1 MASLW
6 PKVRMS
12 RLEHNA
18 RRHEKRFEFDEAAH
32 LYFRSAMLQQ
42 SGAHRFANLMRA
54 ASCKERSQNWRQQ
67 SGLWERLA
75 YELAKSTGWKFPERM
90 ESFRARHLEP
100 GQLGIFH
107 IISYDEWMRPASALV
122 QLTKGQ
128 EEIGLRRLQRAW
140 AYQWGAEEAEASGR
154 LTHAARLW
162 RLAGLSF
169 ADEHCPLQDR
179 FREAA
184 RAFLHG
190 ATSTLR
196 AGEWVPMMFVAT
208 VPWDSTSIEWGDPK
222 TEAVTESYKLDSNDP
237 HSECRTDLEWHQY
250 AWTNYL
256 QGIRDRAA
264 QADALDEWARELNQL
279 QQLIIATGDRRHG
292 AQLYQERMLVEH
304 KILRTRR
311 RWIPLL
317 YRELY
322 HWTSLSG
329 SSVRRALLTAFIANV
344 VIIPLL
350 YWSTGAA
357 QAGISGQDRA
367 SVPDTLILSLANVV
381 SLSTSSAHLV
391 TEWATALQALQAVG
405 GYFILAF
412 IVWVAQRFH

>member
-1 MASLW
+1 MTGVWPRAS
-6 PKVRMS
+6 MS
-12 RLEHNA
+12 RLERSA

-32 LYFRSAMLQQ
+32 LYFRAAALER
-42 SGAHRFANLMRA
+42 SGNNRFSNLMRA
-54 ASCKERSQNWRQQ
+54 ASCKERAQNWRQQ

-75 YELAKSTGWKFPERM
+75 YELAKSTGWKFPDRM
-90 ESFRARHLEP
+90 ESFRSRHLEP

-107 IISYDEWMRPASALV
+107 IISYDEWMRPASELV
-122 QLTKGQ
+122 HLVKGK
-128 EEIGLRRLQRAW
+128 EELGLRRLQRAW

-169 ADEHCPLQDR
+169 ADEQCPLEDR

-196 AGEWVPMMFVAT
+196 AGEWVPMIFVAT
-208 VPWDSTSIEWGDPK
+208 VPWDSSSIEWGDPK
-222 TEAVTESYKLDSNDP
+222 TKATAEDHEPDQSGVQT
-237 HSECRTDLEWHQY
+237 ECRTDLGWHHY
-250 AWTNYL
+250 AWENYL
-256 QGIRDRAA
+256 QAIKDPTA

-279 QQLIIATGDRRHG
+279 QQMLIAAGDRRHG
-292 AQLYQERMLVEH
+292 ARLYQQRMQANLR
-304 KILRTRR
+304 ILKLRR
-311 RWIPLL
+311 QRMVFIF
-317 YRELY
+317 RELY
-322 HWTSLSG
+322 HWTTLSG
-329 SSVRRALLTAFIANV
+329 SSVRRALLTALIVNA
-344 VIIPLL
+344 VILPLL

-357 QAGISGQDRA
+357 QAGISGQHHA
-367 SVPDTLILSLANVV
+367 TFVQTLILSLANVV
-381 SLSTSSAHLV
+381 SLSTSSAHVV
-391 TEWATALQALQAVG
+391 TEWATALQALQAVS